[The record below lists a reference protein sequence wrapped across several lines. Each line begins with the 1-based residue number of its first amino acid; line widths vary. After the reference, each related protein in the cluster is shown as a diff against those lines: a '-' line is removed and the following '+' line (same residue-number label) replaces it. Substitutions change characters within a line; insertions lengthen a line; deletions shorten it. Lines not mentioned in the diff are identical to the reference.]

1 MREIEMRMQ
10 PTQVSDIHTSKG
22 NQLKWE
28 QDGYW
33 YKADAFG
40 YESLAEVVCSRILLH
55 SNLPRPVNYEP
66 VMITYHGNRYRGC
79 RSRNFKAD
87 NEILILE
94 GIHGLNHKLS
104 ASLPDESKFRI
115 YISALTQLNIDEHNP
130 LPTTDGRLL
139 RRIVRDARTRNT
151 TARETIAMWDS
162 VRRGEEKYIFPYQ
175 DGADVMFN
183 SALVYELAVLKIYA
197 EPLLFQIP
205 KDCKEYTEAKRLLKF
220 LDYFLPMPT
229 EAIGKNSLMREFIG
243 GSCFNV

>member
-79 RSRNFKAD
+79 RSRRNWQRRFAVVLRRYPGRMAQSTWWRMTP
-87 NEILILE
+87 LI
-94 GIHGLNHKLS
+94 
-104 ASLPDESKFRI
+104 
-115 YISALTQLNIDEHNP
+115 ISAT
-130 LPTTDGRLL
+130 
-139 RRIVRDARTRNT
+139 
-151 TARETIAMWDS
+151 
-162 VRRGEEKYIFPYQ
+162 
-175 DGADVMFN
+175 
-183 SALVYELAVLKIYA
+183 ELAVMFA
-197 EPLLFQIP
+197 S
-205 KDCKEYTEAKRLLKF
+205 A
-220 LDYFLPMPT
+220 
-229 EAIGKNSLMREFIG
+229 
-243 GSCFNV
+243 